1 MSDFLEEWIEDP
13 IKLWGS
19 VLIVFGLLFYIF
31 SGSSGNNVNNYVDD
45 PFTQESSFVSQE
57 QIAQADEEDPEF
69 ESEDSFVS
77 EDDMQQDNTEDSFA
91 EENQFDTQ
99 KPLTYKKAVIDTKT
113 GLIQYKEFDMQGH
126 EIKEESPKIDKD
138 KKIEQLEKRIGKLES
153 KLDKDPFSN

>member
-1 MSDFLEEWIEDP
+1 MNFIEEILEDP

-19 VLIVFGLLFYIF
+19 VLIVFVILFYIF
-31 SGSSGNNVNNYVDD
+31 SGSSSSTATSD
-45 PFTQESSFVSQE
+45 PFTDSSSFVSQE
-57 QIAQADEEDPEF
+57 QIAEADEEDPEF

-138 KKIEQLEKRIGKLES
+138 KKIDQLEKRIGKLEK
-153 KLDKDPFSN
+153 KLDQDPFLN